1 MTIVSP
7 SLLAANF
14 AQLSNEMAMLNRSA
28 AKWLHIDVMDGNF
41 VPNISFG
48 FPVIEAIRPLTDK
61 YFDVHLM
68 IEKPQ
73 RYFKAFRDAGANHLT
88 IHLEGNTQLDSMIK
102 EIRQLGMTA
111 GVAINP
117 ATPVAALEQIIA
129 HLDLVLIM
137 SVNPGF
143 GGQAFIP
150 ESVEKVVA
158 CRQLIN
164 SRKLSVQVEV
174 DGGVNIGNAPALVA
188 AGASVLV
195 AGNAIFRA
203 PSPEAVVAQLAAL

>member
-1 MTIVSP
+1 MAIVSP

-14 AQLSNEMAMLNRSA
+14 AHLSNDMAMLNRSA

-68 IEKPQ
+68 IEQPQ

-88 IHLEGNTQLDSMIK
+88 IHLEGNLHLDSMVK

-129 HLDLVLIM
+129 QLDLVLIM

-143 GGQAFIP
+143 GGQAFIQ
-150 ESVEKVVA
+150 ESVEKVAV
-158 CRQLIN
+158 CKQLIDA
-164 SRKLSVQVEV
+164 RKLSVQIEV
-174 DGGVNIGNAPALVA
+174 DGGVNTGNAPALVA
-188 AGASVLV
+188 AGASILV
-195 AGNAIFRA
+195 AGNAVFRA